1 MSTVAVPEDEGE
13 PCPGDVKRAQIV
25 TGELL
30 WMATRSRPEIS
41 FPV

>member
-13 PCPGDVKRAQIV
+13 PCPSDVKRAQIV

-30 WMATRSRPEIS
+30 YGWQLDPVLRSR
-41 FPV
+41 FQ